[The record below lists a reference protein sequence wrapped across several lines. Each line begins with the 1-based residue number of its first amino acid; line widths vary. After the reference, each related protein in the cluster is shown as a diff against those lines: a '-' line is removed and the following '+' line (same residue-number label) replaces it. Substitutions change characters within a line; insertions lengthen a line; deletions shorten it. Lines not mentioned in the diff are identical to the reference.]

1 MIHTD
6 KALQALFPRTRQA
19 VLAATLLRPQRSWY
33 LHELAGHLGV
43 RPSSL
48 QRELARLVA
57 AGILTRR
64 RDGNRVHYQADDTC
78 PILVDLRG
86 LLTKTIGLVDVLRA
100 SLAPFAAA
108 IDWAFVYGSVARG
121 DENSASD
128 IDLMIV
134 GRLGAADLTLPLR
147 QARHQLGRPVNA
159 SVYETSEF
167 TKKFRG
173 GNHFLTTVWGEK
185 KLAIQG
191 DLDELATVVGRQSG
205 AKSYDE
211 PARTD
216 RPPRRDR
223 A

>member
-1 MIHTD
+1 MIRAD
-6 KALQALFPRTRQA
+6 KALHALFPRTRQA
-19 VLAATLLRPQRSWY
+19 VLAATLLQPQRSWY
-33 LHELAGHLGV
+33 LQELAGHLRV

-64 RDGNRVHYQADDTC
+64 RDGNRVHYRADDAC

-86 LLTKTIGLVDVLRA
+86 LLTKTIGLVDVLRE
-100 SLAPFAAA
+100 SLAPFAAS

-121 DENSASD
+121 EENSASD

-134 GRLGAADLTLPLR
+134 GRMGSGDLTLTLR

-159 SVYETSEF
+159 SVYGTDEF
-167 TKKFRG
+167 TKKIRS

-191 DLDELATVVGRQSG
+191 NLDELATVVGRQSS
-205 AKSYDE
+205 A
-211 PARTD
+211 
-216 RPPRRDR
+216 
-223 A
+223 